1 MDYGLLFAYSNL
13 EDGGARQ
20 WATQQRVSVPTT
32 TQTPTFIIGRLTKRE
47 TRQTEATLNKKKA
60 SHLFLYALPFLL
72 KLFLLLRVTTFN
84 YIHTY
89 AYRMDL

>member
-47 TRQTEATLNKKKA
+47 TRQTEATLNKKKLHIY
-60 SHLFLYALPFLL
+60 SSMHFHSY
-72 KLFLLLRVTTFN
+72 
-84 YIHTY
+84 
-89 AYRMDL
+89 